1 MEQILS
7 QAQIDEA
14 LKKLD
19 LTWAAIGNDFL
30 VRVFDTGTF
39 QRGVELINRIAEVA
53 EAHNHHPE
61 VSLRFDQVELKVNTH
76 SIQGITDKDFTFA
89 EAVDK
94 LNI

>member
-14 LKKLD
+14 IKKLD

-30 VRVFDTGTF
+30 VRVFETGTF
-39 QRGVELINRIAEVA
+39 KRGVELVNRIAEVA

-76 SIQGITDKDFTFA
+76 SIQGITDKDFAFA

-94 LNI
+94 LDI